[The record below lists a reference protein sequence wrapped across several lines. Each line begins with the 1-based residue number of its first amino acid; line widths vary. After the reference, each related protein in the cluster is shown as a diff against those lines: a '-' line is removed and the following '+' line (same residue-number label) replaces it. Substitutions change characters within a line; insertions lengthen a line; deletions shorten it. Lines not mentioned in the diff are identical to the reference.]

1 MDDGLVRAYLDD
13 YREIEVI
20 IDKKF
25 CEGKSNAFYLMDGK
39 QSFPLELIS
48 SKEHITYYSYKLKY
62 SGDID
67 VGTEYQIMVANAFKC
82 VLQYRF
88 IVKTERF
95 DQQFGYDGDDLGS
108 TLTDKYTKFALWAP
122 TASRVKI
129 EIEYGDKRKTVDM
142 HRTEKGVFR
151 LTIAPRCIGAVY
163 RYLVRVNGQWHQVN
177 DPYGKASLANS
188 ERSVVVDPE
197 SYRVERLHLPELW
210 RYSDAVIYE
219 TSVRDYSKEGTFRG
233 MISRLPYLKDLGITS
248 LQLMPVNDFGSVDE
262 NNPELFYN
270 WGYDPVQYFALEG
283 SYSSNVSEPLQIL
296 TDFRDL
302 VLEAHRQCIRI
313 NLDVVFNHVYYLKT
327 SIFNQTV
334 PYYFFRYDSEGRL
347 CDGTYCGNDV
357 DSGKY
362 MVRKYIIDVLKY
374 FVSQFDVDGFRFDL
388 MGILDVETMN
398 QAYEA
403 LRALKSDIMLYGE
416 GWKMNTALKDEEMA
430 CSSNSSLMKQIAFF
444 NDSFRDTIKGSTFD
458 AALKG
463 YATGKKNLTEEA
475 CDLMKGATYS
485 RAEQSV
491 NYVECHDDMTVYD
504 KLAVCCREEDEDRI
518 NDRVKLLLGM
528 VILAQGIPFIHSG
541 QEFCRSKYGMSN
553 TYNQPDSVN
562 KLKEEDKEKHR
573 DIISHVKTLINI
585 RRKYRINKNADHI
598 ETDVETEAV
607 RGVIIYKVASCSGN
621 TDLTIIIN
629 PTDKTFDYRFDGYQK
644 LLFDGQRNPG
654 IVGSIVCVR
663 PVSITILGSNID
675 D

>member
-1 MDDGLVRAYLDD
+1 
-13 YREIEVI
+13 
-20 IDKKF
+20 
-25 CEGKSNAFYLMDGK
+25 
-39 QSFPLELIS
+39 
-48 SKEHITYYSYKLKY
+48 
-62 SGDID
+62 
-67 VGTEYQIMVANAFKC
+67 
-82 VLQYRF
+82 
-88 IVKTERF
+88 
-95 DQQFGYDGDDLGS
+95 
-108 TLTDKYTKFALWAP
+108 
-122 TASRVKI
+122 
-129 EIEYGDKRKTVDM
+129 
-142 HRTEKGVFR
+142 
-151 LTIAPRCIGAVY
+151 
-163 RYLVRVNGQWHQVN
+163 
-177 DPYGKASLANS
+177 
-188 ERSVVVDPE
+188 
-197 SYRVERLHLPELW
+197 
-210 RYSDAVIYE
+210 
-219 TSVRDYSKEGTFRG
+219 

-398 QAYEA
+398 QAYET
-403 LRALKSDIMLYGE
+403 LRALKSDVMLYGE
-416 GWKMNTALKDEEMA
+416 GWKMNTALKEEEMA